1 VQVQVLDVVLGL
13 QKLEIERLV
22 EDDLFQFFVFGFGRP
37 LLGQRKRAVSGFPV
51 FRLGRARRVYAARSV
66 SKQQLVLG
74 GHQPH
79 PAQRVL
85 VVREDC
91 SPRGFP
97 SRSTRRRKMRPSR
110 LSESGFHSSEKQ
122 FVLLRFGWI
131 SSAVEREI
139 RAPIRVDH
147 SSSSSSPRLWEGHR
161 APERLRAGV
170 YAGPGAWVT
179 PAGEGTRGRRTRA
192 RSRASRAWARA
203 RAATARWGRTTRR
216 LSIGCGHFAKGGRAL
231 RAGHAPREDSRSR

>member
-1 VQVQVLDVVLGL
+1 LQNLGCRVGGRGDRQVRQSGEKAAVRTPLKFFVVINRAKARLRRARVALLPRAFLLSRVLRVFGRSTSRRARVRVPVQVQVLDVVLGL

-37 LLGQRKRAVSGFPV
+37 LLGQRKRAVRGFPV

-85 VVREDC
+85 VVREDGLA
-91 SPRGFP
+91 RGFP

-110 LSESGFHSSEKQ
+110 RSESGFHSSEKQ

-131 SSAVEREI
+131 SSGREGNTS
-139 RAPIRVDH
+139 AD
-147 SSSSSSPRLWEGHR
+147 
-161 APERLRAGV
+161 
-170 YAGPGAWVT
+170 
-179 PAGEGTRGRRTRA
+179 
-192 RSRASRAWARA
+192 
-203 RAATARWGRTTRR
+203 
-216 LSIGCGHFAKGGRAL
+216 KG
-231 RAGHAPREDSRSR
+231 